1 MHGQPADPVVR
12 VGLRRQAGQSEA
24 RLTHISTA
32 GDENRDTRRRAATME
47 IVANALVY
55 VGGYV
60 FLVFMAVCL
69 ATGAC
74 DARTR
79 RRRDAMIRFVG

>member
-1 MHGQPADPVVR
+1 VR
-12 VGLRRQAGQSEA
+12 RSIIERAATRGESSA
-24 RLTHISTA
+24 
-32 GDENRDTRRRAATME
+32 TRRRAATME

>member
-1 MHGQPADPVVR
+1 
-12 VGLRRQAGQSEA
+12 
-24 RLTHISTA
+24 
-32 GDENRDTRRRAATME
+32 ME

-79 RRRDAMIRFVG
+79 RRRDAMRSDSLGDDGAATGGAAAGRIARTWIAATRREARRGARARED